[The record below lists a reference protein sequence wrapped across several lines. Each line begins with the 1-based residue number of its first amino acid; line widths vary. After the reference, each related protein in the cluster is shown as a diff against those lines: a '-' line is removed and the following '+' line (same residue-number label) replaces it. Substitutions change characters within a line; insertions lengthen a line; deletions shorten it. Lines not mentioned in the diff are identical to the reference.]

1 MYTPILETERL
12 ILRPL
17 CVEDAPA
24 VFAWASDERVAKYMV
39 YPKHEAIDTT
49 LEWLRSIDHSSDA
62 DYDFGFVEKTS
73 GELIGSGGV
82 CWETDRQQWRVGY
95 NLRFASWGKGYAT
108 EAAQEMIRFAK
119 TELNAVKI
127 GSCHAVENP
136 NSGRVLRNCGLV
148 FHHYSTYQ
156 KFDGSA
162 TFRCKEYLWTKN
174 GEELTHHKGTVTLKT
189 ERLTLR
195 KFKKSDYKDIF
206 TWASNPKVNRYVSY
220 LPHKELADSKK
231 IAGLWAD
238 EAKQMDSYNWA
249 IEYEGRVIGNI
260 DVVRHDNLWEAVMGW
275 QIDAPFWNKG
285 IMTEAAT
292 AVFDFLLCEVGF
304 HRISA
309 GHDTRNPASGKVM
322 EKLGMKK
329 EGLFPQYYY
338 KKGAR
343 GTGDAQKYGILK
355 EEWLDWKET
364 EQERFYELC

>member
-1 MYTPILETERL
+1 MYTPTLETERL

-17 CVEDAPA
+17 TVEDANA
-24 VFAWASDERVAKYMV
+24 VYEWASDERVARYMI

-62 DYDFGFVEKTS
+62 GYEFGFVEKKS

-82 CWETDRQQWRVGY
+82 YWNSDYKQWRVGY
-95 NLRFASWGKGYAT
+95 NLRFTSWHQGYAT
-108 EAAQEMIRFAK
+108 ESAKEMVRFAK
-119 TELNAVKI
+119 EDLHVERI

-148 FHHYSTYQ
+148 FTKYGEYE

-206 TWASNPKVNRYVSY
+206 AWASNPKVNRYVSY
-220 LPHKELADSKK
+220 QPHKSFADSKK
-231 IAGLWAD
+231 IADLWAD
-238 EAKQMDSYNWA
+238 EAKQIDNYNWA
-249 IEYEGRVIGNI
+249 IEYEGKVIGNI
-260 DVVRHDNLWEAVMGW
+260 AVVRHDTLWEAVMGW
-275 QIDAPFWNKG
+275 QIDAPYWNNG

-292 AVFDFLLCEVGF
+292 AVFDFLFYEVGF

-309 GHDTRNPASGKVM
+309 GHNTRNPGSGKVM
-322 EKLGMKK
+322 KKLGMKK
-329 EGLFPQYYY
+329 EGLFPQFYY
-338 KKGAR
+338 KVGS

-355 EEWLDWKET
+355 EEWLDVS
-364 EQERFYELC
+364 QA

>member
-17 CVEDAPA
+17 TVDDANA
-24 VFAWASDERVAKYMV
+24 VYEWASDERVARYMI
-39 YPKHEAIDTT
+39 YPKHETIDTT
-49 LEWLRSIDHSSDA
+49 LEWLKSIDHSLDTE
-62 DYDFGFVEKTS
+62 YEFGFEEKET
-73 GELIGSGGV
+73 GVLIGSGGV
-82 CWETDRQQWRVGY
+82 YWNDNYKQWRVGY
-95 NLRFASWGKGYAT
+95 NFRFDRWKKGFAT
-108 EAAQEMIRFAK
+108 EAAQEMVRFARE
-119 TELNAVKI
+119 ELKAEHI

-148 FHHYSTYQ
+148 FTKYGEYE
-156 KFDGSA
+156 KFDGSV

-189 ERLTLR
+189 ERLILR
-195 KFKKSDYKDIF
+195 KFQKSDYKDIF
-206 TWASNPKVNRYVSY
+206 KWASNPKVNRYVSY
-220 LPHKELADSKK
+220 QPHKELADSKK

-238 EAKQMDSYNWA
+238 EAKKIDSYNWA
-249 IEYEGRVIGNI
+249 IAYEGKVIGNI

-275 QIDAPFWNKG
+275 QIDAPFWNMG

-292 AVFDFLLCEVGF
+292 AVFDFLFCEVGF

-309 GHDTRNPASGKVM
+309 GHDTHNPASGKVM
-322 EKLGMKK
+322 EKLGMQK

-338 KKGAR
+338 KKGGR

-355 EEWLDWKET
+355 EEWLAKS
-364 EQERFYELC
+364 R